1 MSMILKQS
9 TQIVVRIGPFV
20 DVTDGFTPEVGVLL
34 STADEAEAL
43 KAAGAATVDISA
55 ATWAAITGA
64 DGWYNLTLTTSH
76 TDTIGELIIV
86 VQDDSVCLPVFMRF
100 QIIEE
105 AAYDAIYGTGAAP
118 ATTTS
123 AVGSVT
129 GAAGSVTGAVGSV
142 TGAVGSVTGAV
153 GSVTGAVGS
162 VTGAVGS
169 VAGNV
174 DGNVTGTVGSVVG
187 AVGSV
192 TGAVGS
198 VVGHTAQTGDSFALA
213 NGASGFV
220 AVKGD
225 TAAILI
231 DTGTTLDAAIAALN
245 DFNPA
250 TDAVANV
257 TLVATL
263 TTYTGNTP
271 QTGDSYDL
279 LNTASTEPGQ
289 GAPGVSVN
297 VLAKLGYLY
306 KAWRNK
312 TEQTATLYSL
322 YNDAGSTVDQKATVS
337 DDATT
342 ATIEE
347 VVTGP

>member
-1 MSMILKQS
+1 
-9 TQIVVRIGPFV
+9 
-20 DVTDGFTPEVGVLL
+20 
-34 STADEAEAL
+34 
-43 KAAGAATVDISA
+43 
-55 ATWAAITGA
+55 
-64 DGWYNLTLTTSH
+64 
-76 TDTIGELIIV
+76 
-86 VQDDSVCLPVFMRF
+86 
-100 QIIEE
+100 
-105 AAYDAIYGTGAAP
+105 
-118 ATTTS
+118 
-123 AVGSVT
+123 
-129 GAAGSVTGAVGSV
+129 
-142 TGAVGSVTGAV
+142 VTGAV

-192 TGAVGS
+192 
-198 VVGHTAQTGDSFALA
+198 VGHTA
-213 NGASGFV
+213 
-220 AVKGD
+220 
-225 TAAILI
+225 
-231 DTGTTLDAAIAALN
+231 
-245 DFNPA
+245 
-250 TDAVANV
+250 
-257 TLVATL
+257 
-263 TTYTGNTP
+263 